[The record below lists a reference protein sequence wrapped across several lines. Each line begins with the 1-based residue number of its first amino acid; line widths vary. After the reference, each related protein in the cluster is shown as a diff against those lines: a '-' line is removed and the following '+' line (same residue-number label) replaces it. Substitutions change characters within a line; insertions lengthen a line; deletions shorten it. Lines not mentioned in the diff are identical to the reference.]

1 MPFKFKLCGQ
11 SFDSVWVNGN
21 GSLTF
26 GAPSADFSE
35 SRLEFLDGPP
45 RAAGLWDDLNPA
57 AGGVVSFDQTSPTST
72 VTWTNVPE
80 YAPIRRV
87 VLVRTPSRSS
97 SIVCST

>member
-26 GAPSADFSE
+26 GTPSADFSE
-35 SRLEFLDGPP
+35 TRLEFLDGPP

-57 AGGVVSFDQTSPTST
+57 AGGVISFDETSHTFT
-72 VTWTNVPE
+72 VSWTNVPE
-80 YAPIRRV
+80 FVAPAGGV
-87 VLVRTPSRSS
+87 GSNTFTDQAPSSLRP
-97 SIVCST
+97 